1 MSIIKENLS
10 RCLERIETAALKIGK
25 NGSEITLVAVSKMV
39 EPVLINAGIEAG
51 IRNIGENKVQEAQV
65 KKEFINPVMWH
76 MVGHLQT
83 NKVKQA
89 VRIFDAIQSV
99 DSYHLAEEINK
110 RCIILQKNM
119 PVLLEVNTSGEPS
132 KFGCEPAE
140 ALSLVTRI
148 SSLPNIRI
156 KGLMTVG
163 IFSSEKEKIRKC
175 FIILRQLAEK
185 ISTLK
190 MPNVDINVLSMG
202 MSGDFEIAIEEGS
215 TMVRIGTAI
224 FGAREYGK

>member
-1 MSIIKENLS
+1 MSTIKENLN
-10 RCLERIETAALKIGK
+10 RCLERIETTALKVGK

-39 EPVLINAGIEAG
+39 APVLINEGIEAG
-51 IRNIGENKVQEAQV
+51 IGNIGENKVQEAQA
-65 KKEFINPVMWH
+65 KKEFINPVTWH

-89 VRIFDAIQSV
+89 VQIFNTIQSV
-99 DSYHLAEEINK
+99 DSYHLVEEINK
-110 RCIILQKNM
+110 RCVILQKNM
-119 PVLLEVNTSGEPS
+119 PVLVEVNTSGEPS

-140 ALSLVTRI
+140 TLSLITRI
-148 SSLPNIRI
+148 SSFPNIRI

-163 IFSSEKEKIRKC
+163 IFSGEKEKIRKC

-185 ISTLK
+185 ISTLTI
-190 MPNVDINVLSMG
+190 PNVDMKILSMG
-202 MSGDFEIAIEEGS
+202 MSSDFEIAIEEGS

-224 FGAREYGK
+224 FGARGCIR